1 MKFSILSSSRQ
12 GGRKYN
18 QDRVAFSY
26 SRDALLMVVADGMG
40 GHFHG
45 EVAAQITVQL
55 VAELFQKQAKTTLK
69 DPLDFLEQSLLRAHN
84 AIGEYVIEHEF
95 LESPRTTCVA
105 CVLQH
110 NKAWWAHIGDSRL
123 YMFRDGRLLVRTQDH
138 SKVQQLFNQGKI
150 TELQMTTHPER
161 NKIYNCLGGI
171 IQPEIELSRPVPMQ
185 EGDTILVCTD
195 GLWSTI
201 RLSEMIAMFNK
212 SAITEVIPQM
222 VIDAE
227 TRGGMEGDNVSAIGM
242 TWGDNKHELAL
253 DRISTLT
260 MPLDSFTTQMGTF
273 SGARE
278 TSGGATITE
287 EDIEK
292 AIQEIQAAIRKHA
305 K

>member
-55 VAELFQKQAKTTLK
+55 LAELFQKQAKTTLK
-69 DPLDFLEQSLLRAHN
+69 DPTDFLQQSLLSAHS
-84 AIGEYVIEHEF
+84 AIGEYVVEHEF

-105 CVLQH
+105 CVIQH
-110 NKAWWAHIGDSRL
+110 STAWWAHIGDSRL
-123 YMFRDGRLLVRTQDH
+123 YLFRDGKLLVRTQDH
-138 SKVQQLFNQGKI
+138 SKVQQLFEQGKI
-150 TELQMTTHPER
+150 TEFQMTTHPER

-171 IQPEIELSRPVPMQ
+171 LQPEIDLSRPQ
-185 EGDTILVCTD
+185 TLQSGDTILICTD
-195 GLWSTI
+195 GLWSSV
-201 RLSEMIAMFNK
+201 RASEMAAMLQK
-212 SAITEVIPQM
+212 SPVTEVIPKM
-222 VIDAE
+222 VETAE
-227 TRGGMEGDNVSAIGM
+227 ARGGAEGDNVSAVGM
-242 TWGDNKHELAL
+242 TWGDNETAYQA
-253 DRISTLT
+253 DRVSTLT
-260 MPLDSFTTQMGTF
+260 MPMDSFTTQMGTF
-273 SGARE
+273 SGGRE
-278 TSGGATITE
+278 LSSETNITE

>member
-1 MKFSILSSSRQ
+1 MKFSILSASRQ

-26 SRDALLMVVADGMG
+26 SRDALLMIVADGMG

-69 DPLDFLEQSLLRAHN
+69 DPHDFLEQSLLRAHN
-84 AIGEYVIEHEF
+84 AIGDYVIEHEF

-123 YMFRDGRLLVRTQDH
+123 YVFRDGRLLIRTQDH
-138 SKVQQLFNQGKI
+138 SKVQQLFDQGKI
-150 TELQMTTHPER
+150 TELQMITHPER

-171 IQPEIELSRPVPMQ
+171 IQPEIELSRPVAMQ
-185 EGDTILVCTD
+185 EGDTILLCTD

-201 RLSEMIAMFNK
+201 RLSEMAAMLHK
-212 SAITEVIPQM
+212 SPITEVIPQM
-222 VIDAE
+222 VNNAE

-242 TWGDNKHELAL
+242 TWGDNKHEIAE
-253 DRISTLT
+253 DRVSTLT
-260 MPLDSFTTQMGTF
+260 MPLDSFTTEMAGF
-273 SGARE
+273 SGSRE
-278 TSGGATITE
+278 SSGAATITE

-292 AIQEIQAAIRKHA
+292 AIQEIKAAIRKHA